1 MLSETPRKTRQII
14 AIVMVV
20 FALVTIF
27 AEPLMV
33 KQILPP
39 IIAGQQARYDK
50 MSVSDV
56 KEDQVKAEMIKDTPF
71 LVSFF
76 YPFWMALGVFGCIVV
91 LAIAKAYVE
100 GKQWARGLALLCFSF
115 VAMGGAYMLV
125 PAINFTGFGPYVIM
139 AMIIGVLGLVP
150 YFTILLGEKL
160 KGKLWGALLFLFL
173 GIQGA
178 HSFANGHASLRVQWM
193 HPARPLWP
201 EGTWVLWLG
210 TQVMWM
216 GTLCIIAAIYF
227 LGVRKKAGYYLA
239 LIGGVTTAFANFWV
253 HFVRGTTSDYIL
265 GGSLGL
271 IIVVLVLLPVVNKTL
286 FDQEPA

>member
-1 MLSETPRKTRQII
+1 MLSETSKKTRQVI

-33 KQILPP
+33 KAVLPP
-39 IIAGQQARYDK
+39 ILKGQQARYDK

-56 KEDQVKAEMIKDTPF
+56 KEDQVKAELIKDTPY

-91 LAIAKAYVE
+91 LAVAKAYVE
-100 GKQWARGLALLCFSF
+100 GKQWARGLSLLGFSF

-125 PAINFTGFGPYVIM
+125 PSINFTSFSTGTIYTLIIM
-139 AMIIGVLGLVP
+139 ALGLIP

-160 KGKLWGALLFLFL
+160 KGKLWGALLFLML

-178 HSFANGHASLRVQWM
+178 HSFANGHAAMRVQWM

-210 TQVMWM
+210 TQVMWL

-239 LIGGVTTAFANFWV
+239 LIGGLTTAFANLFV

-265 GGSLGL
+265 GGSFGL
-271 IIVVLVLLPVVNKTL
+271 IIVVLMLIPAVYKPL
-286 FDQEPA
+286 FDEEPA

>member
-1 MLSETPRKTRQII
+1 MLSETSKKTRQVI

-33 KQILPP
+33 KAILPP
-39 IIAGQQARYDK
+39 IIKGQQARYDK

-56 KEDQVKAEMIKDTPF
+56 KEDQIKAEMIKDTPY

-125 PAINFTGFGPYVIM
+125 PAINFTGFGTYVIY
-139 AMIIGVLGLVP
+139 AMIIGALGLIP

-173 GIQGA
+173 GIAGA
-178 HSFANGHASLRVQWM
+178 HSFANGHASMRVQWM
-193 HPARPLWP
+193 HPARPVWP

-210 TQVMWM
+210 TQVMWL

-227 LGVRKKAGYYLA
+227 IGARKKAGYYLA
-239 LIGGVTTAFANFWV
+239 LIGGATTAFANLWV

-271 IIVVLVLLPVVNKTL
+271 IVVVLMLLPAVHKPL
-286 FDQEPA
+286 FDEEPA